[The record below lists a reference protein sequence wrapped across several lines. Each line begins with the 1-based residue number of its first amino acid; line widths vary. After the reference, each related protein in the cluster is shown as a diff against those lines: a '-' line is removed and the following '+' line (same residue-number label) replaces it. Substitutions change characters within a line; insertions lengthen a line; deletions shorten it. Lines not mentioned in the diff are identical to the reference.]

1 MRNLVID
8 QLMNWIHLGIE
19 VYGKTVEPIQNR
31 KTLESLSNQE
41 LLAILINTVE
51 SQG

>member
-8 QLMNWIHLGIE
+8 HLMNWIQSGVE

-31 KTLESLSNQE
+31 TELEALSNQE

-51 SQG
+51 FQG

>member
-8 QLMNWIHLGIE
+8 QLMRMITDGVE
-19 VYGKTVEPIQNR
+19 VYGKTVAPIQDR
-31 KTLESLSNQE
+31 ATLEALSNQE

-51 SQG
+51 FQR

>member
-8 QLMNWIHLGIE
+8 YLMNWIKSGVE
-19 VYGKTVEPIQNR
+19 VYGTGVEPIQDR

-51 SQG
+51 FQG

>member
-8 QLMNWIHLGIE
+8 HLMNWIKSGVE
-19 VYGKTVEPIQNR
+19 VYGKAVEPIQDR

-51 SQG
+51 FQG

>member
-8 QLMNWIHLGIE
+8 HLMNWIQGGVE

-31 KTLESLSNQE
+31 AELEALSNQE

-51 SQG
+51 FQG

>member
-8 QLMNWIHLGIE
+8 HLMNWIKNGVE
-19 VYGKTVEPIQNR
+19 VYGKTIEPIQDR

-51 SQG
+51 FQG